1 MRNTHC
7 CPKCGGTDIV
17 RIPASEWLFSRG
29 INVYTGL
36 HKGNKVLVE
45 RYICRSCGYLENWV
59 KPERLNRL

>member
-17 RIPASEWLFSRG
+17 LIPASEWLFIRG

-45 RYICRSCGYLENWV
+45 RCLLYTSRCV
-59 KPERLNRL
+59 